1 MYLKKNAMATIKLNE
16 METSLELA
24 EVKVA
29 YKRSRRDAIKI
40 INSKDCF
47 EILYSLF
54 NKDTIEYREEFF
66 LLLLNRSQ
74 QLLGWIKLSIG
85 GTTGTVVDPK
95 IVFTLAVQTNA
106 CSIVLCHNHPSG
118 NLLPSKEDIALT
130 ERIKKGGELFD
141 IKLLDHLIIT
151 PDGSYYSFTDDGL
164 L

>member
-1 MYLKKNAMATIKLNE
+1 MNLKKKAMNTIKLNE
-16 METSLELA
+16 LEKSLELA
-24 EVKVA
+24 EVKVI

-54 NKDTIEYREEFF
+54 NKDIIEYREEFF
-66 LLLLNRSQ
+66 LLLINRASN
-74 QLLGWIKLSIG
+74 LLGWIKLSIG

-118 NLLPSKEDIALT
+118 NLCPSQEDITLT
-130 ERIKKGGELFD
+130 ERIKNGGKLLD

>member
-1 MYLKKNAMATIKLNE
+1 MNLKKKAMNTIKLNE

-24 EVKVA
+24 EVKVV
-29 YKRSRRDAIKI
+29 YKRSRRNAIKI

-66 LLLLNRSQ
+66 LLLLNRPQ
-74 QLLGWIKLSIG
+74 YFLGWIKLSVG

-95 IVFTLAVQTNA
+95 IIFTIALQTNT

-118 NLLPSKEDIALT
+118 NLCPSEEDIKLT
-130 ERIKKGGELFD
+130 ERIKNGGKLLD

>member
-1 MYLKKNAMATIKLNE
+1 MNTIKLNE
-16 METSLELA
+16 LEKSLELA
-24 EVKVA
+24 EVKVI

-54 NKDTIEYREEFF
+54 NKDIIEYREEFF
-66 LLLLNRSQ
+66 LLLINRASN
-74 QLLGWIKLSIG
+74 LLGWIKLSIG

-118 NLLPSKEDIALT
+118 NLCPSQEDITLT
-130 ERIKKGGELFD
+130 ERIKNGGKLLD